1 MFIYD
6 KGFTHAGSFHADDV
20 FSTAFLKILNPNIK
34 ITRGFVVPNNY
45 DGIVYDIG
53 GGEFDHHSIDREC
66 RESGVMY
73 AAFGKLWRKYADLIV
88 SPYVK
93 DAVDKE
99 LISYLDESDNTGKR
113 NLLSSVIY
121 NYNGYWD
128 EDQSLRAQNKRF
140 FEAVDVAKEFLL
152 RYIEKFESIE
162 KAKKYVLSCYNKAEK
177 GVVIL
182 DKYAPWQELL
192 RETDTKVV
200 LYPSNRGGW
209 NAERR
214 LNMGFEFPEKWWGKR
229 NLSNVKGFIFCHAS
243 GFMANFETF
252 EDTMDAV
259 CSVMKAGE

>member
-34 ITRGFVVPNNY
+34 ITRGFAVPTNY

-140 FEAVDVAKEFLL
+140 FEREVQNKLPISRIMLSQTNLFVKENMAFQCTFHGNCVFKENVYALQHPDS
-152 RYIEKFESIE
+152 EDN
-162 KAKKYVLSCYNKAEK
+162 SCR
-177 GVVIL
+177 I
-182 DKYAPWQELL
+182 
-192 RETDTKVV
+192 R
-200 LYPSNRGGW
+200 
-209 NAERR
+209 
-214 LNMGFEFPEKWWGKR
+214 F
-229 NLSNVKGFIFCHAS
+229 
-243 GFMANFETF
+243 
-252 EDTMDAV
+252 
-259 CSVMKAGE
+259 

>member
-34 ITRGFVVPNNY
+34 ITRGFVVPTNY

-177 GVVIL
+177 GIVIL

-209 NAERR
+209 NAERIEKS
-214 LNMGFEFPEKWWGKR
+214 GFEFPQEWWGVR
-229 NLSNVKGFIFCHAS
+229 DSELVEGLVFCHPT
-243 GFMANFETF
+243 GFMCNFDSYENLI
-252 EDTMDAV
+252 
-259 CSVMKAGE
+259 KAINLVLEKE